1 MRLKLSIIILFFFS
15 LTNSLFALENKILFK
30 VNNEIITSVDIL
42 DEIKYLNSLN
52 TNLEDLEKD
61 KIFEIVKNSL
71 IKEKAKEIFLKSVF
85 KKIELS
91 NDDFNNIAINTYSRL
106 GITNIDQ
113 LNLHLKKFNIKKRFL
128 RKKISINSFWNQLI
142 YDKFYQ
148 SVKIDLDEI
157 KKNIVKDDKQI
168 EYNLSEIVFN
178 LENNENLD
186 DKFQMISKEIKKN
199 SFKNA
204 ALIYSTSDTSISG
217 GNLGW
222 IKQSS
227 INKKILKEILDV
239 KINQPTNPIRIPSG
253 FLILNINEL
262 RETKK
267 EINVDEELKKIVKI
281 KTNDQLNQFS
291 NIYLNKIK
299 KNIIIYEN

>member
-1 MRLKLSIIILFFFS
+1 MKLKFSIIILCFFS

-52 TNLEDLEKD
+52 TNLKDLEEEKV
-61 KIFEIVKNSL
+61 FEIVKNSL
-71 IKEKAKEIFLKSVF
+71 IKEKAKEIFLKNIF

-91 NDDFNNIAINTYSRL
+91 NDDFNNIAINTYSKL
-106 GITNIDQ
+106 GINNIDQ
-113 LNLHLKKFNIKKRFL
+113 LNLHLKKFDVKKNFL
-128 RKKISINSFWNQLI
+128 IKKISINSFWNQLI

-157 KKNIVKDDKQI
+157 KKNLIKDDKQI

-186 DKFQMISKEIKKN
+186 DKFQMIKKEIKEN
-199 SFKNA
+199 GFKNA
-204 ALIYSTSDTSISG
+204 ALIYSISDTSISG

-222 IKQSS
+222 VKQSS
-227 INKKILKEILDV
+227 INKKILKEIIDI
-239 KINQPTNPIRIPSG
+239 KINQPTNPIRIPGG

-267 EINVDEELKKIVKI
+267 EINFDEELKKIVKI

-291 NIYLNKIK
+291 NIYFNKIK

>member
-1 MRLKLSIIILFFFS
+1 MKFKLSIIILYIFFS
-15 LTNSLFALENKILFK
+15 VNTLFALENKILFK
-30 VNNEIITSVDIL
+30 VNNEIVTSVDIL

-52 TNLEDLEKD
+52 TNFKSLEENK
-61 KIFEIVKNSL
+61 KFEIVKNSL
-71 IKEKAKEIFLKSVF
+71 VKEKVKEIFLKNIF
-85 KKIELS
+85 KKIELD
-91 NDDFNNIAINTYSRL
+91 NEDFNRLAIITYSRF
-106 GITNIDQ
+106 GIENIDQ
-113 LNLHLKKFNIKKRFL
+113 LNLHLDKFGIKKNII

-148 SVKIDLDEI
+148 NVKIDLDEI
-157 KKNIVKDDKQI
+157 KKNLVKNDTQI

-178 LENNENLD
+178 LKNNENLD
-186 DKFQMISKEIKKN
+186 EKFQLIKNVILEN

-204 ALIYSTSDTSISG
+204 ALIYSISDTSVSG

-222 IKQSS
+222 IKQNS
-227 INKKILKEILDV
+227 INKKILKEISSV
-239 KINQPTNPIRIPSG
+239 QINQPTNPIRIPSG

-267 EINVDEELKKIVKI
+267 EIDLDLELEKVIKI

-291 NIYLNKIK
+291 NIFYNKIK

>member
-1 MRLKLSIIILFFFS
+1 MKLQLSILILYIFIP
-15 LTNSLFALENKILFK
+15 LNSLIATENKILFK

-42 DEIKYLNSLN
+42 DEIKYLSSLN
-52 TNLEDLEKD
+52 TNFESLDENK
-61 KIFEIVKNSL
+61 KYEIVKNSL
-71 IKEKAKEIFLKSVF
+71 IKEKVKEIFLKNIF
-85 KKIELS
+85 KKIELE
-91 NDDFNNIAINTYSRL
+91 DEDFNRVAINTYSRF
-106 GITNIDQ
+106 GIENIDQ
-113 LNLHLKKFNIKKRFL
+113 LNLHLQKFAIKKKIL
-128 RKKISINSFWNQLI
+128 RRKISINSFWNQLI

-148 SVKIDLDEI
+148 NVKIDLDEI
-157 KKNIVKDDKQI
+157 KKDLIKDDKQT

-186 DKFQMISKEIKKN
+186 DKFQLIKSEIISS

-204 ALIYSTSDTSISG
+204 ALIYSISDTSVSG

-222 IKQSS
+222 IKQNS
-227 INKKILKEILDV
+227 ISKKILKEILKV
-239 KINQPTNPIRIPSG
+239 QINHPTNPIRIPSG
-253 FLILNINEL
+253 FLILNVNEL

-267 EINVDEELKKIVKI
+267 EINLDLELEKVVKI

-291 NIYLNKIK
+291 NIFFNKIK

>member
-1 MRLKLSIIILFFFS
+1 MKLNLSITIIYILIS
-15 LTNSLFALENKILFK
+15 LNSLFALENKILFK
-30 VNNEIITSVDIL
+30 VNNEIITSIDIF

-52 TNLEDLEKD
+52 TNFEDLD
-61 KIFEIVKNSL
+61 KNRIFEIVKNSL
-71 IKEKAKEIFLKSVF
+71 IKEKVKEIFLKNIF
-85 KKIELS
+85 KKIELE
-91 NDDFNNIAINTYSRL
+91 NKDFNKIAINTYSKL
-106 GITNIDQ
+106 GIDNIDQ
-113 LNLHLKKFNIKKRFL
+113 LNLHLEKFNIEKKFI

-157 KKNIVKDDKQI
+157 KKNIIQDDKQI

-178 LENNENLD
+178 LDNNENLD
-186 DKFQMISKEIKKN
+186 DKFQIINKEIKEN

-204 ALIYSTSDTSISG
+204 ALIYSVSDTSISG

-227 INKKILKEILDV
+227 INPKILDEIQAV

-267 EINVDEELKKIVKI
+267 EINLDKELEKIVKI

-291 NIYLNKIK
+291 NIYFNKIK
-299 KNIIIYEN
+299 KNIVIYEN